1 MREIMNHHPLVS
13 RPFLCMLLTAL
24 GIAVPLLISCFSQQ
38 ARTAESREGTKLH
51 SYPRMHSFNIS
62 RAHVISLSPESD
74 LMMQELVRS
83 IKYFL
88 HIPNT
93 TVFPAIN
100 GTQAVQDGAYQY
112 LTFYTRYLML
122 SGRHDHMQLSTPGML
137 GCLLS
142 HVQLWRS
149 IQPNETL
156 AIFEED
162 AYVDMVSAER
172 MHLLSHDVE
181 RLGLEWD
188 VLLLESGHNLIASG
202 DWVNLGDL
210 AATCSYLQSSGKVCT
225 WFGTRG
231 YLITF
236 RGAQQ
241 LLRFVYPISVQVD
254 SLISLV
260 AAFSPGF
267 KMLWT
272 RKDVA
277 HLRLFHVTGVWDACF
292 KCYLPA
298 SPHPYIIAI
307 LLMLLSLCKCFYQI
321 ERKRCVQR

>member
-1 MREIMNHHPLVS
+1 MFCASEHIP
-13 RPFLCMLLTAL
+13 
-24 GIAVPLLISCFSQQ
+24 
-38 ARTAESREGTKLH
+38 EGRRDGVATNVH
-51 SYPRMHSFNIS
+51 SYPKTHLFNIT
-62 RAHVISLSPESD
+62 RAHIISMSPEGD
-74 LMMQELVRS
+74 TTMQELSTS

-93 TVFPAIN
+93 SVFAAIN
-100 GTQAVQDGAYQY
+100 GTQAVQDGAYQH

-142 HVQLWRS
+142 HVQLWES
-149 IQPNETL
+149 ILPNETV

-162 AYVDMVSAER
+162 AYVDLVSAER
-172 MHLLSHDVE
+172 MHTLSQDVKG
-181 RLGLEWD
+181 LGLEWD

-202 DWVNLGDL
+202 EWTSLGEL
-210 AATCSYLQSSGKVCT
+210 TANCSYHQSSGKVCA

-231 YLITF
+231 YLITYE
-236 RGAQQ
+236 GAQH

-272 RKDVA
+272 RKDIA

-298 SPHPYIIAI
+298 SPYPYAFI
-307 LLMLLSLCKCFYQI
+307 LIVMTAHSCHQLVRLRI
-321 ERKRCVQR
+321 WINVRR